1 MENNEKNI
9 KDIRDGVL
17 IIASI
22 MVIGSIMGVLG
33 AMVILGWL

>member
-22 MVIGSIMGVLG
+22 MVIGSIMGVLS
-33 AMVILGWL
+33 AMAILGWI